1 MYITFKLGK
10 LKFAAATKD
19 EYLVPQTKESLE
31 CKKGLRLQFKN
42 YVYKFGTGLTNI
54 GVKHG

>member
-1 MYITFKLGK
+1 VYIIFKLGK

-42 YVYKFGTGLTNI
+42 YIYKFGKGLTRI
-54 GVKHG
+54 GA

>member
-1 MYITFKLGK
+1 VYIIFKLGK

-19 EYLVPQTKESLE
+19 EYLVPQTQESLE

-42 YVYKFGTGLTNI
+42 YLYVFGKGLTRI
-54 GVKHG
+54 GA

>member
-1 MYITFKLGK
+1 VYIIFKLGK

-42 YVYKFGTGLTNI
+42 YIYKLGKGLTRI
-54 GVKHG
+54 GA